1 MDAPVAAGTP
11 FAEIADAPPA
21 AGEAREIAPGVLWLR
36 MPLPFA
42 LNHVNLWLI
51 EERDGY
57 VLVDCGY
64 GDATTRAIWQR
75 HFTTT
80 LAGAPIRRVVAT
92 HCHPDHLGNAA
103 WLAAHFGCT
112 VAMSQAEF
120 LAAHAMIGQQASFGQ
135 ADVRALFARH
145 GMNAEHLAALE
156 ARGNAY
162 HRGVPEAPHAFTRLI
177 DGDELALGRWRWR
190 VIAGYGHSPEHAALA
205 TAEGG
210 LLISGDM
217 LLPRISTNVAV
228 WPGEP
233 DADPV
238 ARFLIASRVRCV
250 TGQHAGAAI
259 ARAAVSRHRRAGG
272 APCRASRAAP
282 RRIASGA
289 GGRARAAFGGGRDP
303 RAVPPRARP
312 AAALLRD
319 GRGDRASQPP
329 VACGTRDTPR
339 RERRRNP
346 LRGVSA
352 AGPRDGQL
360 LTGRLRAAVWRPVDS
375 ARPLPGRG
383 RLTAKRSFG
392 GGLPNERSRHRV
404 IWRLHR
410 RQPEPG

>member
-11 FAEIADAPPA
+11 FAEIADAPPP

-238 ARFLIASRVRCV
+238 ARFLASLRAFAALPANTLVLPSHGPPFRGIGARVARLAEH
-250 TGQHAGAAI
+250 HAQRLDELHRALVDARAPRSAEDVIPVLFRRELDLQQRFFAMGEAI
-259 ARAAVSRHRRAGG
+259 AH
-272 APCRASRAAP
+272 
-282 RRIASGA
+282 
-289 GGRARAAFGGGRDP
+289 
-303 RAVPPRARP
+303 
-312 AAALLRD
+312 LNHLWRD
-319 GRGDRASQPP
+319 GRATRH
-329 VACGTRDTPR
+329 VANDGAIRY
-339 RERRRNP
+339 
-346 LRGVSA
+346 A
-352 AGPRDGQL
+352 A
-360 LTGRLRAAVWRPVDS
+360 
-375 ARPLPGRG
+375 
-383 RLTAKRSFG
+383 
-392 GGLPNERSRHRV
+392 
-404 IWRLHR
+404 
-410 RQPEPG
+410 